1 MKNIDKVD
9 NRVSLLA
16 YDRCIEFL
24 VRMIEKYGSN
34 YATVSIE
41 EIIVL
46 FPDHQCKI
54 AVPPHFTHL
63 QWEENQNT
71 L

>member
-1 MKNIDKVD
+1 MKKINKVD

-24 VRMIEKYGSN
+24 VRMIEKYGSD

-46 FPDHQCKI
+46 FPDHQCKKS
-54 AVPPHFTHL
+54 A
-63 QWEENQNT
+63 
-71 L
+71 